1 MGVMNVF
8 KKKTSEERLEELEAK
23 RKKEE
28 VNIEQYNALENKWWP
43 TIRQNT
49 LFLMEGT
56 FYKIFFNRMEFSFFE
71 SPLVARILNLLIYH
85 VIIVGSRITISG
97 KPDVVGCV
105 VA

>member
-56 FYKIFFNRMEFSFFE
+56 FLKIFVNRMEFSFFE
-71 SPLVARILNLLIYH
+71 SPLVAVFCCKDFEPFDL
-85 VIIVGSRITISG
+85 SR
-97 KPDVVGCV
+97 DHRRL
-105 VA
+105 

>member
-1 MGVMNVF
+1 MNVF

-56 FYKIFFNRMEFSFFE
+56 FLLDFFSIAWNLNSKAFLKVHWLPFF
-71 SPLVARILNLLIYH
+71 VARILNRLIYH
-85 VIIVGSRITISG
+85 VIIIGSRITFPG
-97 KPDVVGCV
+97 KP
-105 VA
+105 